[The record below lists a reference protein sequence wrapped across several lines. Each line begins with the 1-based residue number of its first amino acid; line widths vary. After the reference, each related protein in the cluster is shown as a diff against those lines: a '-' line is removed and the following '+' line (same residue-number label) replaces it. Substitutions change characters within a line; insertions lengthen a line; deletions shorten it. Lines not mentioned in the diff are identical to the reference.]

1 MSRLERLFREWR
13 SSGHKALIPYIT
25 AGDPDLQ
32 ATSELIVGMAAAGAD
47 VIELGV
53 PFSDPMA
60 DGPVIQRAAERA
72 LERGVELEGI
82 LEAVAVARR
91 STDVPIILFSYYNPL
106 LQYGLERLVERAVE
120 LGIDGLLVTD
130 MVPEEA
136 GELLAL
142 ARKLDVIFL
151 LAPTSSD
158 ERIRKVAAVAS
169 GFIYAV
175 SRTGVTGTAKTLS
188 DTAAP
193 LVERIRRVTDLPVAV
208 GFGVS
213 EPEHVAEVWRVADG
227 AVVGSRIVRE
237 IEMCGDRKALVREV
251 GSLLKRLRGE

>member
-13 SSGHKALIPYIT
+13 KSGHKALIPYLT
-25 AGDPDLQ
+25 AGDPDLE
-32 ATSELIVGMAAAGAD
+32 ATTELIVGMAAAGAD

-72 LERGVELEGI
+72 LKRGVDLNGI
-82 LEAVAVARR
+82 LDAVAVARR
-91 STDVPIILFSYYNPL
+91 FTHVPIILFSYYNPL
-106 LQYGLERLVERAVE
+106 LQYGLERLVERALD

-130 MVPEEA
+130 MVVEEA
-136 GELLAL
+136 AELLSL
-142 ARKLDVIFL
+142 AKGLDLIFL

-158 ERIRKVAAVAS
+158 ERIHRVASVAS

-175 SRTGVTGTAKTLS
+175 SRTGVTGIAETLS
-188 DTAAP
+188 DSAAP
-193 LVERIRRVTDLPVAV
+193 LVARIRRVTDLPVAV
-208 GFGVS
+208 GFGIS
-213 EPEHVAEVWRVADG
+213 EPEHVAEVWQIAEA

-237 IEMCGDRKALVREV
+237 IETCSDRKALVEKIGR
-251 GSLLKRLRGE
+251 LLQSLRGE